1 MPREFD
7 IFEKFTDGSTIWRT
21 CVSGQ
26 FEANRKVQELSE
38 HSDNEFLAIDIHAG
52 DPSPVTVAPHK
63 ARSEM
68 KKAANG

>member
-7 IFEKFTDGSTIWRT
+7 IFEKFSDGSTIWRA

-26 FEANRKVQELSE
+26 FEANRKLQELSE

-52 DPSPVTVAPHK
+52 VRSPVPAAPHK
-63 ARSEM
+63 ARPET
-68 KKAANG
+68 KKTANG